1 MRSPNYQ
8 SGCLRHFLTVS
19 YYNTAFV
26 RAQLA
31 YLKCS
36 SFAAKLC
43 ALGRDFVIGDAPSPY
58 VSSKGKKDNDE
69 ERPLRITY
77 ISAAPTRDN
86 SP

>member
-31 YLKCS
+31 YRKCS
-36 SFAAKLC
+36 SFAAKYC
-43 ALGRDFVIGDAPSPY
+43 APCRGFVIGDAPSLY
-58 VSSKGKKDNDE
+58 VC
-69 ERPLRITY
+69 
-77 ISAAPTRDN
+77 
-86 SP
+86 